1 MYLSKESII
10 NLFFQM
16 NFLYS
21 GEDIQKQG
29 GTQFFSELKY
39 FLALDEFVKSEQ
51 RPCDTRNKD
60 DKQKFVANV
69 GHFVQLSDPNADDSL
84 DAKNFFDSFGQ
95 NRDFDVGSNFFSAG
109 AVNKSLTSTTPLP
122 FPSRH
127 PQLLTCENGKI
138 SIADG
143 AYERFANEQ
152 DYLFYQDR
160 KKKTILPNKKALL
173 FFWLNRNTSFT
184 SKELL
189 FNEFLNSLR
198 NRYSQNMI
206 SALRWDEKDSVYTNI
221 ARNLSTSNDM
231 SFVEKEDL
239 IFDKKDSY
247 QRKKYFETW
256 LCLNTSGDD
265 GFRTH
270 CVDVCEQW
278 LDKKMPGNQ
287 IGNLFRY
294 KDYESYKREHI
305 RITALKDF
313 SSVSDNDQ
321 SGRPRTA
328 INHYLN
334 FLNKMPHTKKVDD
347 DNFVKLLKQLE
358 QEIEKNPERID
369 ALKKILPL
377 EEKNEK
383 DTSGTHSFFYFDFSS
398 FTPTQIIYYGVPGC
412 GKSYEVNK
420 VINAELDK
428 YGVTDKE
435 HHKVRCVFHPEYCNA
450 DFVGQIY
457 PYVKPDNG
465 GVEYRFKPGPFAEIV
480 RRAYRNPAEPFFL
493 IVEEINRGNAAA
505 IFGEM
510 FQLLDRIRPEDGPEE
525 LSGNIYNT
533 GWSSYGVTN
542 IDVNAYVRQ
551 KSTDNPEKIEYD
563 DSIPYGD
570 KIKFINNTAVRLPPN
585 LSIYATM
592 NTNDQNVFTMDNAF
606 QRRFKS
612 KMIRNVLDEN
622 SAQYK
627 TEIDDTGV
635 YWGDFRKWI
644 NEKILLPQ
652 TAVLKADD
660 KCLGGWF
667 ITGEKINGVDK
678 IKKEDFAEK
687 VLKYLWDDVFKRNK
701 SGEIFVKDDKVNSL
715 SDLIDAFETSVRF
728 ESFEKIFKMND
739 VDKAKLQKQAN
750 T

>member
-1 MYLSKESII
+1 MDSLLKKKFDSLQNAEDFECWYLVKQPTEFSSICYLVSILEKYQNEHSSDVFQTYVESKISDINRERHLDISSNYRALRIAAFYGLIKMETSSYQDSILTETYYEIKNRCEGNFENISTYSDIIQRQIEKMYASTSIDEKFDSVRS
-10 NLFFQM
+10 NFRLYPVL
-16 NFLYS
+16 FLYKILLEIGYATNNYS
-21 GEDIQKQG
+21 I
-29 GTQFFSELKY
+29 S
-39 FLALDEFVKSEQ
+39 LDEY
-51 RPCDTRNKD
+51 RYL
-60 DKQKFVANV
+60 VA
-69 GHFVQLSDPNADDSL
+69 
-84 DAKNFFDSFGQ
+84 
-95 NRDFDVGSNFFSAG
+95 
-109 AVNKSLTSTTPLP
+109 TSTTYNKFLET
-122 FPSRH
+122 
-127 PQLLTCENGKI
+127 LLLVQKWRDA
-138 SIADG
+138 S
-143 AYERFANEQ
+143 
-152 DYLFYQDR
+152 
-160 KKKTILPNKKALL
+160 
-173 FFWLNRNTSFT
+173 
-184 SKELL
+184 
-189 FNEFLNSLR
+189 
-198 NRYSQNMI
+198 
-206 SALRWDEKDSVYTNI
+206 DSD
-221 ARNLSTSNDM
+221 RNL
-231 SFVEKEDL
+231 
-239 IFDKKDSY
+239 
-247 QRKKYFETW
+247 
-256 LCLNTSGDD
+256 
-265 GFRTH
+265 
-270 CVDVCEQW
+270 
-278 LDKKMPGNQ
+278 
-287 IGNLFRY
+287 
-294 KDYESYKREHI
+294 
-305 RITALKDF
+305 F
-313 SSVSDNDQ
+313 SSFRGKFDNRFIQ
-321 SGRPRTA
+321 A
-328 INHYLN
+328 
-334 FLNKMPHTKKVDD
+334 
-347 DNFVKLLKQLE
+347 LKQLTTLSIDSSNISLKRE
-358 QEIEKNPERID
+358 CISEVAQKVYSFEKYLRNEKFDDSKLVDFLCSKEWLVDEKND
-369 ALKKILPL
+369 DK
-377 EEKNEK
+377 KNENVDDEIQSHQENLEQSQK
-383 DTSGTHSFFYFDFSS
+383 KAPEPYAKQPS
-398 FTPTQIIYYGVPGC
+398 QIIYYGVPGC

-435 HHKVRCVFHPEYCNA
+435 YHKVRCVFHPEYCNA

-493 IVEEINRGNAAA
+493 IIEEINRGNAAA

-563 DSIPYGD
+563 NSIPYGD

-635 YWGDFRKWI
+635 CWGNFREWI

-715 SDLIDAFETSVRF
+715 SDLIDAFETSVGF

-739 VDKAKLQKQAN
+739 VDKAKLQKRAN

>member
-1 MYLSKESII
+1 MASKYSTGAIISSI
-10 NLFFQM
+10 F
-16 NFLYS
+16 
-21 GEDIQKQG
+21 K
-29 GTQFFSELKY
+29 
-39 FLALDEFVKSEQ
+39 
-51 RPCDTRNKD
+51 
-60 DKQKFVANV
+60 KFVNEYLTPEFIRDEANRLCDALGIDHV
-69 GHFVQLSDPNADDSL
+69 GDPGKVTRDFKSSRAVQKNADKAEYYWFNPEECHDDIFLQYDNLYDDSL
-84 DAKNFFDSFGQ
+84 FNPQMYEALKYMDSLRSSMLKNPT
-95 NRDFDVGSNFFSAG
+95 NN
-109 AVNKSLTSTTPLP
+109 VNTVLEKLGL
-122 FPSRH
+122 
-127 PQLLTCENGKI
+127 K
-138 SIADG
+138 IADISQG
-143 AYERFANEQ
+143 
-152 DYLFYQDR
+152 
-160 KKKTILPNKKALL
+160 TI
-173 FFWLNRNTSFT
+173 
-184 SKELL
+184 
-189 FNEFLNSLR
+189 
-198 NRYSQNMI
+198 
-206 SALRWDEKDSVYTNI
+206 
-221 ARNLSTSNDM
+221 
-231 SFVEKEDL
+231 
-239 IFDKKDSY
+239 DK
-247 QRKKYFETW
+247 
-256 LCLNTSGDD
+256 
-265 GFRTH
+265 
-270 CVDVCEQW
+270 
-278 LDKKMPGNQ
+278 
-287 IGNLFRY
+287 
-294 KDYESYKREHI
+294 SYKGKECPP
-305 RITALKDF
+305 LKYP
-313 SSVSDNDQ
+313 S
-321 SGRPRTA
+321 
-328 INHYLN
+328 
-334 FLNKMPHTKKVDD
+334 
-347 DNFVKLLKQLE
+347 
-358 QEIEKNPERID
+358 
-369 ALKKILPL
+369 
-377 EEKNEK
+377 
-383 DTSGTHSFFYFDFSS
+383 
-398 FTPTQIIYYGVPGC
+398 QIIYYGVPGC

-435 HHKVRCVFHPEYCNA
+435 YHKVRCVFHPEYCNA

-493 IVEEINRGNAAA
+493 IIEEINRGNAAA

-715 SDLIDAFETSVRF
+715 SDLIDAFETSVGFSPLKRF
-728 ESFEKIFKMND
+728 SR
-739 VDKAKLQKQAN
+739 
-750 T
+750 

>member
-1 MYLSKESII
+1 MPYTTREAIVTLSTYLGI
-10 NLFFQM
+10 NLGVSVRSIDQTS
-16 NFLYS
+16 NRGYEIRLPS
-21 GEDIQKQG
+21 GERCVIFVYPISHKQ
-29 GTQFFSELKY
+29 
-39 FLALDEFVKSEQ
+39 
-51 RPCDTRNKD
+51 
-60 DKQKFVANV
+60 
-69 GHFVQLSDPNADDSL
+69 DDS
-84 DAKNFFDSFGQ
+84 KNFFDT
-95 NRDFDVGSNFFSAG
+95 RDSG
-109 AVNKSLTSTTPLP
+109 A
-122 FPSRH
+122 R
-127 PQLLTCENGKI
+127 
-138 SIADG
+138 
-143 AYERFANEQ
+143 ERGVAWNYAQ
-152 DYLFYQDR
+152 
-160 KKKTILPNKKALL
+160 TH
-173 FFWLNRNTSFT
+173 
-184 SKELL
+184 
-189 FNEFLNSLR
+189 
-198 NRYSQNMI
+198 
-206 SALRWDEKDSVYTNI
+206 
-221 ARNLSTSNDM
+221 NL
-231 SFVEKEDL
+231 
-239 IFDKKDSY
+239 
-247 QRKKYFETW
+247 KYF
-256 LCLNTSGDD
+256 CLAVHDQ
-265 GFRTH
+265 
-270 CVDVCEQW
+270 VD
-278 LDKKMPGNQ
+278 K
-287 IGNLFRY
+287 Y
-294 KDYESYKREHI
+294 KDYIFSLECDEH
-305 RITALKDF
+305 RITE
-313 SSVSDNDQ
+313 VSGTLNGSRNGRGTQVVIPTSCIPSKNFERIYTDNGFYIAVVHKGHIYDYLEQ
-321 SGRPRTA
+321 YDNRPYMDKTLPLVD
-328 INHYLN
+328 IND
-334 FLNKMPHTKKVDD
+334 VED
-347 DNFVKLLKQLE
+347 DNSIVPS
-358 QEIEKNPERID
+358 IPS
-369 ALKKILPL
+369 P
-377 EEKNEK
+377 
-383 DTSGTHSFFYFDFSS
+383 

-420 VINAELDK
+420 VINVELDK

-435 HHKVRCVFHPEYCNA
+435 YHKVRCVFHPEYCNA

-493 IVEEINRGNAAA
+493 IIEEINRGNAAA

-510 FQLLDRIRPEDGPEE
+510 FQLLDRIRSEDGPEE

-612 KMIRNVLDEN
+612 KMIRNVLDEK

-687 VLKYLWDDVFKRNK
+687 VLKYLWDDIFKRNK

-715 SDLIDAFETSVRF
+715 SDLIDAFETSVGF

-739 VDKAKLQKQAN
+739 VDKAKLQKQVN

>member
-1 MYLSKESII
+1 MRLDQGSLIFTPQNGECPSWETALGQSREPRDDMPPYYFKAEGYENMLKGMYFNSVPLAKTSCILGKKKLFVTASESYLNPEYQEIQLASKFDNVIVHFQNNAKIFRNTPII
-10 NLFFQM
+10 L
-16 NFLYS
+16 LLTK
-21 GEDIQKQG
+21 IQ
-29 GTQFFSELKY
+29 
-39 FLALDEFVKSEQ
+39 D
-51 RPCDTRNKD
+51 
-60 DKQKFVANV
+60 
-69 GHFVQLSDPNADDSL
+69 
-84 DAKNFFDSFGQ
+84 
-95 NRDFDVGSNFFSAG
+95 
-109 AVNKSLTSTTPLP
+109 VNKSHYRRRSIKYSPHTTYDTIKNQESFEEIQRHYQERLMCYGFFIEHFDTLHLYCVSVDDNSYTYSNLSLP
-122 FPSRH
+122 QTEWTDWADWELKER
-127 PQLLTCENGKI
+127 EKI
-138 SIADG
+138 Q
-143 AYERFANEQ
+143 NE
-152 DYLFYQDR
+152 
-160 KKKTILPNKKALL
+160 TPI
-173 FFWLNRNTSFT
+173 
-184 SKELL
+184 
-189 FNEFLNSLR
+189 
-198 NRYSQNMI
+198 I
-206 SALRWDEKDSVYTNI
+206 SSEKDNQ
-221 ARNLSTSNDM
+221 
-231 SFVEKEDL
+231 EKE
-239 IFDKKDSY
+239 
-247 QRKKYFETW
+247 
-256 LCLNTSGDD
+256 N
-265 GFRTH
+265 
-270 CVDVCEQW
+270 
-278 LDKKMPGNQ
+278 N
-287 IGNLFRY
+287 
-294 KDYESYKREHI
+294 
-305 RITALKDF
+305 
-313 SSVSDNDQ
+313 VSF
-321 SGRPRTA
+321 A
-328 INHYLN
+328 
-334 FLNKMPHTKKVDD
+334 
-347 DNFVKLLKQLE
+347 
-358 QEIEKNPERID
+358 
-369 ALKKILPL
+369 
-377 EEKNEK
+377 
-383 DTSGTHSFFYFDFSS
+383 
-398 FTPTQIIYYGVPGC
+398 PTQIIYYGVPGC

-435 HHKVRCVFHPEYCNA
+435 YHKVRCVFHPEYCNA

-493 IVEEINRGNAAA
+493 VIEEINRGNAAA

-525 LSGNIYNT
+525 LSGNVYDT

-563 DSIPYGD
+563 DSVPYGNE
-570 KIKFINNTAVRLPPN
+570 IKFINNTAVRLPPN

-612 KMIRNVLDEN
+612 KMIRNVLDEK

-715 SDLIDAFETSVRF
+715 SDLIDAFETSVGF

>member
-1 MYLSKESII
+1 MRLSQQTVQRAFDEIAQLGIDNKFWGVLTIVKNVKKYLKLPTSI
-10 NLFFQM
+10 
-16 NFLYS
+16 
-21 GEDIQKQG
+21 
-29 GTQFFSELKY
+29 GTMSLI
-39 FLALDEFVKSEQ
+39 V
-51 RPCDTRNKD
+51 CDKN
-60 DKQKFVANV
+60 
-69 GHFVQLSDPNADDSL
+69 GVQNDL
-84 DAKNFFDSFGQ
+84 KNFFSLQ
-95 NRDFDVGSNFFSAG
+95 NTTDNNKQANDDDWLLLRKDFASWVSYELLANKRVNFLSL
-109 AVNKSLTSTTPLP
+109 AV
-122 FPSRH
+122 F
-127 PQLLTCENGKI
+127 
-138 SIADG
+138 
-143 AYERFANEQ
+143 
-152 DYLFYQDR
+152 LF
-160 KKKTILPNKKALL
+160 
-173 FFWLNRNTSFT
+173 RNTSFQERLT
-184 SKELL
+184 SDLL
-189 FNEFLNSLR
+189 IQKVKSFLN
-198 NRYSQNMI
+198 I
-206 SALRWDEKDSVYTNI
+206 PKEWEKDWFKEIASFDIEYEDSFNQSWSCDFSVGWRKY
-221 ARNLSTSNDM
+221 
-231 SFVEKEDL
+231 K
-239 IFDKKDSY
+239 FDKTHGSIVFKPSKDIYSVVAKPDELSRGPFY
-247 QRKKYFETW
+247 QPLYAAQGNAILFIKKDFFENVEEIKKT
-256 LCLNTSGDD
+256 NEHVG
-265 GFRTH
+265 
-270 CVDVCEQW
+270 E
-278 LDKKMPGNQ
+278 DKKQN
-287 IGNLFRY
+287 NTN
-294 KDYESYKREHI
+294 S
-305 RITALKDF
+305 ITP
-313 SSVSDNDQ
+313 S
-321 SGRPRTA
+321 
-328 INHYLN
+328 
-334 FLNKMPHTKKVDD
+334 
-347 DNFVKLLKQLE
+347 
-358 QEIEKNPERID
+358 
-369 ALKKILPL
+369 
-377 EEKNEK
+377 
-383 DTSGTHSFFYFDFSS
+383 
-398 FTPTQIIYYGVPGC
+398 QIIYYGVPGC

-420 VINAELDK
+420 VINDELDK
-428 YGVTDKE
+428 YSIADKE
-435 HHKVRCVFHPEYCNA
+435 YHKVRCVFHPEYCNA

-493 IVEEINRGNAAA
+493 IIEEINRGNAAA

-551 KSTDNPEKIEYD
+551 KSTDNSEKIEYD

-635 YWGDFRKWI
+635 CWGDFREWI

-667 ITGEKINGVDK
+667 ITGEKIGGVDK

-701 SGEIFVKDDKVNSL
+701 SSEIFVKDDKINSL
-715 SDLIDAFETSVRF
+715 SDLIDAFETSVGF